1 MPKQLEKI
9 LVADQ
14 DADVLNLIA
23 QEVLIPMGYTVIVAQ
38 DGTAALQL
46 SLKNQPDIIITA
58 VDLPGLSG
66 RDLLAALRSQGF
78 QNAIIATG
86 PKGSD
91 AHMLQAFRL
100 GAKDYLTKPIREA
113 ELVSTVERAL
123 EDVRLRRDREQLAQ
137 KLSAANQQL
146 ERRLKELTTLYG
158 IGKAVTAITEVNPLL
173 ARLMDGALFVTE
185 AELGWLLLAEG
196 KTLIL
201 RAAKNLPTLGGAK
214 LGQAWDDGL
223 STLLMLSG
231 EGILI
236 AGEPLAKMRAGQV
249 ARAAVAV
256 PIKAKN
262 EVIGVLVTGNKTGK
276 AFTDR
281 DQAMLSAVADYA
293 SIALVNAHL
302 FGEMESRVAAMQKNQ
317 EAATKTSQQS
327 NDMALRVGRELRQ
340 PLLQAREAVSAAATA
355 GPINARQSD
364 LMRSA
369 LENLAQA
376 QGRVD
381 DLTLLS
387 EVNSRPTQRPIE
399 VGDLIRQAIT
409 RQAAEAKTRGVTL
422 TAQVATSPLRLSGDW
437 HQLSRVLDNL
447 IENATHFSPNGGEV
461 VVSAAETPDGKV
473 RITVKDN
480 GLGIAPEHHARVFER
495 FYQVDAARKFGGLG
509 LGLAVVRHVVE
520 AHGGKV
526 TLNSLPGRGTEVSFA
541 LVKV

>member
-14 DADVLNLIA
+14 DADVINVIA
-23 QEVLIPMGYTVIVAQ
+23 QDVLIPMGYTVLVAQ
-38 DGTAALQL
+38 DGTSALQL

-78 QNAIIATG
+78 QNTIIATG

-123 EDVRLRRDREQLAQ
+123 EEVRLRRDREQLAQ

-158 IGKAVTAITEVNPLL
+158 IGKAVTAITDLNPLL
-173 ARLMDGALFVTE
+173 ARLMDGALLVTE
-185 AELGWLLLAEG
+185 AEVGWLLLAEG

-201 RAAKNLPTLGGAK
+201 RAAKNLPTLSGLK
-214 LGQAWDDGL
+214 IGQPWDDGL
-223 STLLMLSG
+223 SNLIVLSG
-231 EGILI
+231 EGLLI

-249 ARAAVAV
+249 ARAVVAV
-256 PIKAKN
+256 PIKSKN
-262 EVIGVLVTGNKTGK
+262 EVIGVLAAGNKTGK
-276 AFTDR
+276 PFTDR

-293 SIALVNAHL
+293 AIALVNARL
-302 FGEMESRVAAMQKNQ
+302 FGEMESRMAAMQKAQ
-317 EAATKTSQQS
+317 EAAAKTGQQA
-327 NDMALRVGRELRQ
+327 NDMAVRVGRELRQ
-340 PLLQAREAVSAAATA
+340 PLLQAREAISNAATA

-364 LMRSA
+364 LLRMA

-381 DLTLLS
+381 DLALLS
-387 EVNSRPTQRPIE
+387 DTNLRPTVRPIDA
-399 VGDLIRQAIT
+399 GDLIRQALA
-409 RQAAEAKTRGVTL
+409 RQAGEAKARGVTL
-422 TAQVATSPLRLSGDW
+422 TAQVTASPLRLAGDW

-447 IENATHFSPNGGEV
+447 IENAIHFSPNGGEV
-461 VVSAAETPDGKV
+461 VVSAAETADGKV
-473 RITVKDN
+473 RVAVKDT
-480 GLGIAPEHHARVFER
+480 GLGIPPEHHARVFDR
-495 FYQVDAARKFGGLG
+495 FYQVDSARKFGGLG

-526 TLNSLPGRGTEVSFA
+526 TLSSLPGRGTEVSFA